1 MSFHHD
7 EMLTISASVDSVR
20 HIEGV
25 VKMAAGEVRPVLFKK
40 KELAGLRQSKDF
52 LRLKAA
58 SSRD

>member
-40 KELAGLRQSKDF
+40 KRVGRSATIQ
-52 LRLKAA
+52 RLFAIEGGIIT
-58 SSRD
+58 